1 MAELPNLSCLFFVCL
16 VTPNQW
22 NQKISTNL
30 RFMTHSAAVEEH
42 PLLSRIEQALD
53 AIRPYLAADGGNVR
67 VLNITDDMVLQLE
80 LLGACGTC
88 PMSPM
93 TLKAGVEESVRKA
106 VPEIRTVEAINL
118 TPMSAQPAGQTGPS
132 FAPHARTDA

>member
-1 MAELPNLSCLFFVCL
+1 
-16 VTPNQW
+16 
-22 NQKISTNL
+22 
-30 RFMTHSAAVEEH
+30 MTHSAAVEEH

-53 AIRPYLAADGGNVR
+53 TIRPYLAADGGNVR

-93 TLKAGVEESVRKA
+93 TLKAGVEESVKKA
-106 VPEIRTVEAINL
+106 VPEIRSVEATNA
-118 TPMSAQPAGQTGPS
+118 TPMEEQPAGQTGHPL
-132 FAPHARTDA
+132 PHTPVPTPQF